1 MAIAYPIDLPA
12 NGITSIEWR
21 ALNAVATSQSP
32 FTYKQQV
39 IAHGGQRWEAT
50 VNIAPL
56 NKASAAT
63 WKAALISLKGSSGT
77 MLLGNP
83 VYDVPQ
89 GTVSAC
95 TLSGDAGAETVTVT
109 MTGSLKA
116 GDYIQLG
123 SGSSAKL
130 HQVLVDQSGNGSL
143 EIWPALRTTYSNQS
157 VIFNAPKGLF
167 RLSQNMTSWSIDNAS
182 IYGISFDVVEVLT

>member
-21 ALNAVATSQSP
+21 ALNAVVTSQSP

-123 SGSSAKL
+123 AGSSAKL

>member
-123 SGSSAKL
+123 AGSSAKL